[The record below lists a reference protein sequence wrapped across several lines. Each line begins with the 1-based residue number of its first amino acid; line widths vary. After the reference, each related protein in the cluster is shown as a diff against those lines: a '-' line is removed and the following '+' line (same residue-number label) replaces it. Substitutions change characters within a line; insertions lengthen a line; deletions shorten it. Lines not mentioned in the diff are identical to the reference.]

1 MGKII
6 GVDLGTTNSCVAVID
21 GGEPLVLP
29 NSEGSRTTPSMVG
42 FTEEGERFVGQQAKR
57 QAIINPE
64 LTIYDIKRL
73 IGHKYNSDQVQKYA
87 EILPYKIVENTNGD
101 AWVQVDGQ
109 RYSPQEISS
118 LILRKMKQTA
128 EDYFGEEIT
137 EAVIT
142 VPAYFN
148 DAQRSATKDAGKIAG
163 LTVRRIINEPTGAAL
178 AYGYEETDNAN
189 LVVFDLGGGTFD
201 VSIVQL
207 RGGVFEVVAT
217 AGDNHLGGEDFDR
230 AVLDFLMDR
239 FEADTGIDVSDD
251 NMALQRLK
259 EAAENAKCELSSTS
273 ETNINLPFLAVDDS
287 GPRHLSLDL
296 SRSQLNDLVYDLV
309 DRLADPCELAL
320 EEAGL
325 SKSDLDD
332 VLLVGGMTRMPL
344 VQERVEE
351 IFERKPHK
359 GVNPDEVVAKGAAI
373 QSGILGGEV
382 KEVILLDIT
391 PFSLGIRVSGD
402 RFSPIISKN
411 TPVPTVETKVFTTT
425 EDNQDVVT
433 VTVLQ
438 GEDEVAS
445 NNKLLGMFNLTGID
459 PAPAGKPRI
468 EVSFEIDTDGI
479 VDVSAKDLSTDAS
492 QSITV
497 EGHSGLSDEEL
508 QRAMQRSEDAQE
520 SSAAVVESE

>member
-6 GVDLGTTNSCVAVID
+6 GIDLGTTNSCVAVID

-42 FTEEGERFVGQQAKR
+42 FTEENEQFVGQQAKR
-57 QAIINPE
+57 QAIINPAQ
-64 LTIYDIKRL
+64 TIYDIKRL
-73 IGHKYNSDQVQKYA
+73 IGHKYNSDQIRKYA
-87 EILPYKIVENTNGD
+87 KTLPFEIIENTNGD
-101 AWVQVDGQ
+101 AWVRVNGQ
-109 RYSPQEISS
+109 AYSPQEISS

-148 DAQRSATKDAGKIAG
+148 DAQRNATKDAGKIAG
-163 LTVRRIINEPTGAAL
+163 LTVRRIINEPTAASL
-178 AYGYEETDNAN
+178 AYGFEQTDDAN
-189 LVVFDLGGGTFD
+189 LIIFDLGGGTLD
-201 VSIVQL
+201 VSIVQI

-230 AVLDFLMDR
+230 AVLDFLMER
-239 FEADTGIDVSDD
+239 FESETGIDVSED

-259 EAAENAKCELSSTS
+259 EAAENAKCELSTAS

-287 GPRHLSLDL
+287 GPRHLSLTL
-296 SRSQLNDLVYDLV
+296 SRSQLNDLCYDLV
-309 DRLADPCELAL
+309 ERLDKPCLQAL
-320 EEAGL
+320 KEAGMD
-325 SKSDLDD
+325 KGAIDD
-332 VLLVGGMTRMPL
+332 ILLVGGMTRMPL
-344 VQERVEE
+344 VQERVQE
-351 IFERKPHK
+351 IFGKKPNK
-359 GVNPDEVVAKGAAI
+359 KVNPDEVVAKGAAV

-391 PFSLGIRVSGD
+391 PFSLGIRVRGD
-402 RFSPIISKN
+402 RFSPIIAKN
-411 TPVPTVETKVFTTT
+411 TPVPTMETKIFTTT
-425 EDNQDVVT
+425 EDKQDIVT

-438 GEDEVAS
+438 GEEGVAS
-445 NNKLLGMFNLTGID
+445 NNKLLGMFNLTGIS

-468 EVSFEIDTDGI
+468 EVTFEIDTDGI
-479 VDVSAKDLSTDAS
+479 VNVSAKDLSTDAS

-497 EGHSGLSDEEL
+497 EGHSGLSSEEL
-508 QRAMQRSEDAQE
+508 QRAIKRSQQ
-520 SSAAVVESE
+520 SQAALA

>member
-6 GVDLGTTNSCVAVID
+6 GIDLGTTNACVAVID

-42 FTEEGERFVGQQAKR
+42 FTEDNEQFVGQQAKR

-64 LTIYDIKRL
+64 QTIYDIKRL
-73 IGHKYNSDQVQKYA
+73 IGHKFNSNHVKRYA
-87 EILPYKIVENTNGD
+87 QTLPYTIVENTNGD
-101 AWVQVDGQ
+101 AWVQVNGQ
-109 RYSPQEISS
+109 AYSPQEVSS
-118 LILRKMKQTA
+118 RILRKMKQTA

-163 LTVRRIINEPTGAAL
+163 LTVRRIINEPTAAAL
-178 AYGYEETDNAN
+178 AYGFEHTDDAN

-207 RGGVFEVVAT
+207 RGGVFEVVST
-217 AGDNHLGGEDFDR
+217 CGDNHLGGEDFDR

-239 FEADTGIDVSDD
+239 FKTETGIDVSKD

-259 EAAENAKCELSSTS
+259 EAAENAKCELSTLS

-287 GPRHLSLDL
+287 GPCHLSLSL

-309 DRLADPCELAL
+309 ERLDGPCNQAMKD
-320 EEAGL
+320 AGL
-325 SKSDLDD
+325 KPGDIDD

-344 VQERVEE
+344 VQERVAE
-351 IFERKPHK
+351 IFSRKPHK

-382 KEVILLDIT
+382 REVILLDIT
-391 PFSLGIRVSGD
+391 PFSLGIRVTGD
-402 RFSPIISKN
+402 RFSPIIAKN
-411 TPVPTVETKVFTTT
+411 SPVPTVETKVFTTT
-425 EDNQDVVT
+425 ETNQDMVT

-438 GEDEVAS
+438 GENSIAS
-445 NNKLLGMFNLTGID
+445 KNKLLGMFNLTGI
-459 PAPAGKPRI
+459 PQANAGSPRI

-479 VDVSAKDLSTDAS
+479 VNVSAKDLKTGTS

-497 EGHSGLSDEEL
+497 EGHSGLSSEEL
-508 QRAMQRSEDAQE
+508 QRAIDRSRQSE
-520 SSAAVVESE
+520 VEPV

>member
-6 GVDLGTTNSCVAVID
+6 GIDLGTTNSCVAVID

-42 FTEEGERFVGQQAKR
+42 FTEDNEIFVGQQAKR

-64 LTIYDIKRL
+64 QTIYDIKRL
-73 IGHKYNSDQVQKYA
+73 IGHKYNSSQVRKYA
-87 EILPYKIVENTNGD
+87 ETLPYRIVENTNGD
-101 AWVQVDGQ
+101 AWVEVNGQ
-109 RYSPQEISS
+109 KFSPQEISS
-118 LILRKMKQTA
+118 RILRKMKQTA

-163 LTVRRIINEPTGAAL
+163 LTVRRIINEPTAAAL
-178 AYGYEETDNAN
+178 AYGFDQSDDLN
-189 LVVFDLGGGTFD
+189 LVVFDLGGGTLD
-201 VSIVQL
+201 VSVVQI
-207 RGGVFEVVAT
+207 RGGVFEVVST
-217 AGDNHLGGEDFDR
+217 SGDNHLGGEDFDR
-230 AVLDFLMDR
+230 AILDFLMER
-239 FEADTGIDVSDD
+239 FEEETGIDVRED

-259 EAAENAKCELSSTS
+259 EAAENAKCELSTLT

-287 GPRHLSLDL
+287 GPRHLSLSL
-296 SRSQLNDLVYDLV
+296 SRSQLNDLVYELV
-309 DRLADPCELAL
+309 ERLDGPCHQAMKDARL
-320 EEAGL
+320 
-325 SKSDLDD
+325 KNSDIDE

-351 IFERKPHK
+351 IFGKKPHK

-382 KEVILLDIT
+382 REVILLDIT

-402 RFSPIISKN
+402 RFSPIIAKN
-411 TPVPTVETKVFTTT
+411 SPVPTVENKVFTTT
-425 EDNQDVVT
+425 ENNQDMVT

-438 GEDEVAS
+438 GEENMAS
-445 NNKLLGMFNLTGID
+445 RNKLLGMFNLTGVA
-459 PAPAGKPRI
+459 PAPAGSPRI

-479 VDVSAKDLSTDAS
+479 VNVSARDLKTGAS

-497 EGHSGLSDEEL
+497 EGHSGLSSEEL
-508 QRAMQRSEDAQE
+508 QRAIQRSASLSEA
-520 SSAAVVESE
+520 SAV